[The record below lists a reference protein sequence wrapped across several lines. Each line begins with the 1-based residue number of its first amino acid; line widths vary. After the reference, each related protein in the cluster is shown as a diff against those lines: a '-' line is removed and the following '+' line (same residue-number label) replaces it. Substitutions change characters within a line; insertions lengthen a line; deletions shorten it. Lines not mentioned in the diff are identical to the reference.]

1 MAETFRDLDRRGLAA
16 LASGHAVADLCQG
29 AVPALIPF
37 LIAERGYSYAA
48 VGALLLFVTVGSSI
62 IQPAFGAVSDRLS
75 LAWLM
80 PVGVALAAIG
90 IGLAGVA
97 PSFGLTALAVG
108 IGGLGVAAFH
118 PEGARYANYASGSRR
133 GTGMSLFSVG
143 GNAGFALGPILIT
156 PAVLLFGLSGTL
168 IVAIVPLLVAIG
180 LAIELPKLK
189 RRSATAAAESA
200 ARVRNADRSEDDW
213 SAFGTLTAVV
223 SVRSGIYFGLQS
235 FAPIWFIREYGA
247 TEATANTA
255 LAAMLVAGALGTL
268 VGGRLVDRIGRR
280 KVLLGSIIAQIPL
293 LLMFMLAPTYIA
305 AAVLLAAIG
314 FVTVMSFSVSVV
326 MGQEYLPSRL
336 GVASGV
342 TLGFAIGVGGV
353 AAALLGLLADA
364 AGLSTVMWTVVLL
377 PFLGLGLALLLP
389 LSAQDQRISHRARVQ
404 TARTSA

>member
-1 MAETFRDLDRRGLAA
+1 VAAAFRDLDRRGLAA

-37 LIAERGYSYAA
+37 LISERGYSYGA

-75 LAWLM
+75 LSWLM

-97 PSFGLTALAVG
+97 PSFGLTAAAVG

-118 PEGARYANYASGSRR
+118 PEGARYANYASGTRR

-156 PAVLLFGLSGTL
+156 PAVLIFGLSGTL
-168 IVAIVPLLVAIG
+168 IVAVVPLVVAVF
-180 LAIELPKLK
+180 LAFELPKLK
-189 RRSATAAAESA
+189 ARTAEAAAESA
-200 ARVRNADRSEDDW
+200 ARVRAADRSEDHW
-213 SAFGTLTAVV
+213 GAFGLLTSVV

-235 FAPIWFIREYGA
+235 FAPIWFIHEYGA
-247 TEATANTA
+247 SEATANTA

-280 KVLLGSIIAQIPL
+280 RVLVGSIIAQIPL
-293 LLMFMLAPTYIA
+293 LLVFMLAPSYAVA
-305 AAVLLAAIG
+305 AILLALIG

-336 GVASGV
+336 GIASGV

-364 AGLSTVMWTVVLL
+364 AGLETVMWTVALL
-377 PFLGLGLALLLP
+377 PFAGLGLALLLP
-389 LSAQDQRISHRARVQ
+389 LSAQDRRITRPAVAA
-404 TARTSA
+404 TARTDP

>member
-1 MAETFRDLDRRGLAA
+1 MEFRDLDRRGLAA

-75 LAWLM
+75 LSWLM

-97 PSFGLTALAVG
+97 PNFGLTAVAVG

-168 IVAIVPLLVAIG
+168 IVAILPLLVAVG
-180 LAIELPKLK
+180 LAFELPNLK
-189 RRSATAAAESA
+189 RRTAVAAAESA

-235 FAPIWFIREYGA
+235 FAPIWFIHEYGA
-247 TEATANTA
+247 SEATANTA

-293 LLMFMLAPTYIA
+293 LLAFILAPTYIA
-305 AAVLLAAIG
+305 AAILLAAIG

-364 AGLSTVMWTVVLL
+364 VSLSAVMWTVVLL
-377 PFLGLGLALLLP
+377 PFVGLGLALLLP
-389 LSAQDQRISHRARVQ
+389 LSVQDQRIKHRARVQ
-404 TARTSA
+404 TARTSP